1 MIDQADRRDGGVTVI
16 VRPFDFDRDT
26 AAVAALWR
34 DAQGTTWPLA
44 ADRLGAVLD
53 ALDPAR
59 DGAHFVAEAGAGLLG
74 FVATQTR
81 RSGPAAPP
89 EGYLPALLIVS
100 AARRRGLGT
109 ALHDRAL
116 AHLREQ
122 GVRRVQLGGGEPR
135 FWPGVPT
142 NLPGAE
148 PFFRARGWAFDGLSH
163 DLIRDLRAPHAPDP
177 GWGRAPAGIAIAVAT
192 PADIPDLLAFERREF
207 PAWQGAYAALAARGV
222 ADDFLIARRAD
233 GALVGALILY
243 AAARSRPPRHDVP
256 WSALLGD
263 DCGGLGAVGVA
274 AAARGRGV
282 GAALVAHG
290 SAVLSARGVGTCC
303 IGWTWLLD
311 FYGRDG
317 YRHWRS
323 YAMSWRDL

>member
-1 MIDQADRRDGGVTVI
+1 MIDHADRRDGGGTVI

-34 DAQGTTWPLA
+34 DALGTTWPLA
-44 ADRLGAVLD
+44 ADRLRALLGALG
-53 ALDPAR
+53 PATG
-59 DGAHFVAEAGAGLLG
+59 GAHFVAEAGAELLG

-81 RSGPAAPP
+81 RSGPGTAP
-89 EGYLPALLIVS
+89 EGYLPALVIAP
-100 AARRRGLGT
+100 AARHRGNGT

-142 NLPGAE
+142 NLLEAE
-148 PFFRARGWAFDGLSH
+148 PFFRACGWAFAGLSH

-192 PADIPDLLAFERREF
+192 PADLPELLAFERREF
-207 PAWQGAYAALAARGV
+207 PTWQGAYATLAARGV

-256 WSALLGD
+256 WSVLLGD
-263 DCGGLGAVGVA
+263 DRGGLGAVGVA
-274 AAARGRGV
+274 AAARDRGI

-290 SAVLSARGVGTCC
+290 SAVLAARGVGTCC

-317 YRHWRS
+317 YRPWRG
-323 YAMSWRDL
+323 YAMSWRAL